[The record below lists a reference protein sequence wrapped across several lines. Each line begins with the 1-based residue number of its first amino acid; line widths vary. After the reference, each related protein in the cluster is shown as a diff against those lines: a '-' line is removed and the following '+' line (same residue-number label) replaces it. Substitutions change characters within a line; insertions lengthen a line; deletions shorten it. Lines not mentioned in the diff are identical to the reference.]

1 MGEGSAALTISVL
14 LKLLVKPG
22 ERKQRRSPT
31 ALSPH
36 CQETGLGLDRGGE
49 GSQGGEKREG
59 DQNPAGVL
67 RQHVMCQRGS
77 VPLQHGNIQG
87 ISNKVT
93 VMLNY
98 LSPC

>member
-1 MGEGSAALTISVL
+1 MGGGERGSNYLCSVEALS
-14 LKLLVKPG
+14 KKRKPR

-49 GSQGGEKREG
+49 GSQGGGGKGEG

-67 RQHVMCQRGS
+67 RQHVMCQHGS
-77 VPLQHGNIQG
+77 EPNTLEPLQHGNIQ
-87 ISNKVT
+87 
-93 VMLNY
+93 
-98 LSPC
+98 